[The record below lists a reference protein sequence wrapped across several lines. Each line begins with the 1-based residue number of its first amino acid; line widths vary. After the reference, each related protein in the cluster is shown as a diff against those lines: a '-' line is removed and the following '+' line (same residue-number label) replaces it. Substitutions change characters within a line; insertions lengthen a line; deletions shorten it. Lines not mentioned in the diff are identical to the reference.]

1 MGAISAIHPPAE
13 IKQQNSIAVKQ
24 SSLEVCKNRKH
35 MPFKDLLSSITKKL
49 MSYALML
56 TSNNE
61 DDAWDLIQS
70 TIEKLIKNKETLQA
84 SNQPVAYA
92 KRILKNNFIDKQV
105 CNKPYLQ
112 VRDGKCVLKPK
123 PEFAVNC
130 HFKKSGLRQK
140 KVVINNECKRRR
152 YLKKELN
159 LCGSGLKYDYKT
171 KSCVP
176 DFKVYCKGAT
186 TYDRKNKQC
195 VF

>member
-24 SSLEVCKNRKH
+24 SNLEVCKNRKH

-92 KRILKNNFIDKQV
+92 KQILKNNFIDNYRKEKRMV
-105 CNKPYLQ
+105 SIEANDIAISNEGLQ
-112 VRDGKCVLKPK
+112 EVSLEYQEMLKCLGAFDEIDRTILMMLAKGHSYTEIQEVVGDISM
-123 PEFAVNC
+123 AN
-130 HFKKSGLRQK
+130 LRVK
-140 KVVINNECKRRR
+140 ANRARISLAKCM
-152 YLKKELN
+152 
-159 LCGSGLKYDYKT
+159 G
-171 KSCVP
+171 
-176 DFKVYCKGAT
+176 
-186 TYDRKNKQC
+186 RKL
-195 VF
+195 